1 MNNMLYPLF
10 CLVLIVYFCPVE
22 KIIFNIEVYMKLD
35 KIFSFLTPKEGKFYP
50 LFKDASA
57 NLIIAS
63 ELLVELMNEPTSE
76 KREVL
81 GQKIKE
87 SELVGDQL
95 AKNLYMALNSTFI
108 TPFDRED
115 IFDLIHATDSVV
127 DLIFGAAKKIHLYN
141 VKEIPQEFKDMADTI
156 LRASIEINTTFNGL
170 RDVLHLTKYKDNC
183 HKISELEEYAD
194 DINHRYLAKLFQEER
209 DAIELIKKKD
219 VLQALEKAVDRCD
232 DVADIISSVI
242 VKIA

>member
-1 MNNMLYPLF
+1 
-10 CLVLIVYFCPVE
+10 
-22 KIIFNIEVYMKLD
+22 MKLD
-35 KIFSFLTPKEGKFYP
+35 KIFSFLAPREGKFYP

-57 NLIIAS
+57 NLIIAA
-63 ELLVELMNEPTSE
+63 EHLVEFMNESSEE
-76 KREVL
+76 KRNIL

-87 SELVGDQL
+87 SELVGDQI
-95 AKNLYMALNSTFI
+95 AKNLYKALNSTFI

-127 DLIFGAAKKIHLYN
+127 DLIFGAAKKTHLYK
-141 VKEIPQEFKDMADTI
+141 VREIPDEFREMADTI
-156 LRASIEINTTFNGL
+156 HKCAIEINTTFNGL
-170 RDVLHLTKYKDNC
+170 RDVLNLSKYKDNC

-194 DINHRYLAKLFQEER
+194 DINHRYLTKLFEEEK

-219 VLQALEKAVDRCD
+219 VLGALEKAVDRCD
-232 DVADIISSVI
+232 DVSDIISSVI

>member
-1 MNNMLYPLF
+1 
-10 CLVLIVYFCPVE
+10 
-22 KIIFNIEVYMKLD
+22 MKLD
-35 KIFSFLTPKEGKFYP
+35 KIFSFLAPKEGKFYP

-63 ELLVELMNEPTSE
+63 ELLVELMNEQSPE
-76 KREVL
+76 KRVVL

-87 SELVGDQL
+87 SELVGDQI
-95 AKNLYMALNSTFI
+95 AKNLYKALNSTFI

-115 IFDLIHATDSVV
+115 IYDLIHATDSVV

-170 RDVLHLTKYKDNC
+170 RDVLNLAKYKDNC

-194 DINHRYLAKLFQEER
+194 DINHRYLAKLFHEES